1 MCLAASWNTR
11 ATRGTRRLWDANGL
25 ASLLLE
31 LPPAPVLLLLSLGGG
46 SLSGRV
52 WGGEVGDVGPRA
64 GEVMGV
70 RDEVVEERGGEEERE
85 EEVE

>member
-1 MCLAASWNTR
+1 M
-11 ATRGTRRLWDANGL
+11 
-25 ASLLLE
+25 
-31 LPPAPVLLLLSLGGG
+31 LLLLSLGGG
-46 SLSGRV
+46 SLSGMV
-52 WGGEVGDVGPRA
+52 WGGEVCDVGPRA